1 MPWFGA
7 LKGSGCAHRVSSE
20 ESTLTTFVFRRQMT
34 VEFGHCDPARMV
46 TPKHLFEY
54 FDNGT
59 WSLFEAAL
67 GVNRQDFLN
76 VFGILPLVDVRLD
89 YRKTLSFGDSIEVA
103 SRIAEFRRSSFDV
116 EHQVLNGGEVAVI
129 GGETRVWAVRDK
141 DNPEKISARPIPD
154 DVIARFG

>member
-1 MPWFGA
+1 
-7 LKGSGCAHRVSSE
+7 
-20 ESTLTTFVFRRQMT
+20 LTTFVFRRQMI
-34 VEFGHCDPARMV
+34 VEFGHCDPTRMV

-67 GVNRQDFLN
+67 GVARRDFLD

-89 YRKTLSFGDSIEVA
+89 CRKTVRFGDEIEIA

-116 EHQVLNGGEVAVI
+116 EHRVTSGGDLAVL
-129 GGETRVWAVRDK
+129 GGETRVWAVRNK
-141 DNPEKISARPIPD
+141 DNPDKISARPIPEE
-154 DVIARFG
+154 VVARFR

>member
-1 MPWFGA
+1 MI
-7 LKGSGCAHRVSSE
+7 
-20 ESTLTTFVFRRQMT
+20 
-34 VEFGHCDPARMV
+34 VEFGHCDPTRMV

-67 GVNRQDFLN
+67 GVARRDFLD

-89 YRKTLSFGDSIEVA
+89 CRKTIRFGDEIEIA

-116 EHQVLNGGEVAVI
+116 EHRVTSGGELAVL
-129 GGETRVWAVRDK
+129 GGETRVWAVRNKNDP
-141 DNPEKISARPIPD
+141 DKISARPLPD
-154 DVIARFG
+154 EVIARFG

>member
-1 MPWFGA
+1 M
-7 LKGSGCAHRVSSE
+7 
-20 ESTLTTFVFRRQMT
+20 TTFVFHRQMI
-34 VEFGHCDPARMV
+34 VEFGHCDPVRMV

-89 YRKTLSFGDSIEVA
+89 YRTSVSFGEHIEIA
-103 SRIAEFRRSSFDV
+103 SRVAEFRRSSFDV
-116 EHQVLNGGEVAVI
+116 EHQVLRGGDVAAI
-129 GGETRVWAVRDK
+129 GGETRVWAVRDE
-141 DNPEKISARPIPD
+141 DDPEKISARPIPPE
-154 DVIARFG
+154 VIARFG

>member
-1 MPWFGA
+1 MI
-7 LKGSGCAHRVSSE
+7 
-20 ESTLTTFVFRRQMT
+20 
-34 VEFGHCDPARMV
+34 VEFGHCDPTRMV

-67 GVNRQDFLN
+67 GVTRRDFLD

-89 YRKTLSFGDSIEVA
+89 CRKTVRFGDEIEIA

-116 EHQVLNGGEVAVI
+116 EHLVTSGGELAVL
-129 GGETRVWAVRDK
+129 GGETRVWAVRNKND
-141 DNPEKISARPIPD
+141 PEKISARPLPD
-154 DVIARFG
+154 EVIARFD

>member
-1 MPWFGA
+1 
-7 LKGSGCAHRVSSE
+7 
-20 ESTLTTFVFRRQMT
+20 LTTFVFRRQMI
-34 VEFGHCDPARMV
+34 VEFGHCDPIRMV

-67 GVNRQDFLN
+67 GVARRDFLD

-89 YRKTLSFGDSIEVA
+89 CRKTVRFGDEIEIA

-116 EHQVLNGGEVAVI
+116 EHRVTSGGELAVL
-129 GGETRVWAVRDK
+129 GGETRVWAVRNK
-141 DNPEKISARPIPD
+141 DNPDKISARPIPEE
-154 DVIARFG
+154 VVARFR

>member
-1 MPWFGA
+1 
-7 LKGSGCAHRVSSE
+7 
-20 ESTLTTFVFRRQMT
+20 LTTFVFRRQMT
-34 VEFGHCDPARMV
+34 VEFGHCDPVRMV

-67 GVNRQDFLN
+67 GVDRRDFLN

-89 YRKTLSFGDSIEVA
+89 YRKSLSFGEHIEIV

-116 EHQVLNGGEVAVI
+116 EHQVLSGGDLAVI

-141 DNPEKISARPIPD
+141 DDPEKISARPIPD
-154 DVIARFG
+154 EVIARFG

>member
-1 MPWFGA
+1 M
-7 LKGSGCAHRVSSE
+7 
-20 ESTLTTFVFRRQMT
+20 TTFVLRRQMI

-46 TPKHLFEY
+46 TPKYLFEY

-89 YRKTLSFGDSIEVA
+89 YRKTVSFGDSIEIA
-103 SRIAEFRRSSFDV
+103 SRIAEFRRSSFDLTHRLHKNGALAV
-116 EHQVLNGGEVAVI
+116 EGF
-129 GGETRVWAVRDK
+129 ETRVWVQGDATSGTMK
-141 DNPEKISARPIPD
+141 SAPIPRE
-154 DVIARFG
+154 VIERLSRP

>member
-1 MPWFGA
+1 MR
-7 LKGSGCAHRVSSE
+7 S
-20 ESTLTTFVFRRQMT
+20 RQD
-34 VEFGHCDPARMV
+34 G
-46 TPKHLFEY
+46 TPQHLFEY
-54 FDNGT
+54 FDTGT

-67 GVNRQDFLN
+67 GIKRQDFLN

-89 YRKTLSFGDSIEVA
+89 CRKTVTFGESIEIA

-116 EHQVLNGGEVAVI
+116 EHRVISGGELAVL

-141 DNPEKISARPIPD
+141 DDPEKISARPIPD

>member
-7 LKGSGCAHRVSSE
+7 PQEGGCARRGFSE
-20 ESTLTTFVFRRQMT
+20 VSTLTTFVFRRQMI
-34 VEFGHCDPARMV
+34 VEFGHCDPVRMV

-89 YRKTLSFGDSIEVA
+89 CRKSVSFGEHIEIA
-103 SRIAEFRRSSFDV
+103 SRVAEFRRSSFDV
-116 EHQVLNGGEVAVI
+116 EHQVLRGGDVAAI
-129 GGETRVWAVRDK
+129 GGETRVWAVRNED
-141 DNPEKISARPIPD
+141 DPEKISARPIPD
-154 DVIARFG
+154 EVIARFG

>member
-1 MPWFGA
+1 MI
-7 LKGSGCAHRVSSE
+7 
-20 ESTLTTFVFRRQMT
+20 
-34 VEFGHCDPARMV
+34 VEFGHCDPTRMV

-67 GVNRQDFLN
+67 GVARRDFLD

-89 YRKTLSFGDSIEVA
+89 CRKTVRFGDEIEIA

-116 EHQVLNGGEVAVI
+116 EHRVSSGGELAVL
-129 GGETRVWAVRDK
+129 GGETRVWAVRNK
-141 DNPEKISARPIPD
+141 DDPEKISARPIPD
-154 DVIARFG
+154 EIVARFG

>member
-1 MPWFGA
+1 M
-7 LKGSGCAHRVSSE
+7 
-20 ESTLTTFVFRRQMT
+20 TTFVFRRQMI
-34 VEFGHCDPARMV
+34 VEFGHCDPTRMV

-67 GVNRQDFLN
+67 GVARRDFLD

-89 YRKTLSFGDSIEVA
+89 CRKTVRFGDEIEIA

-116 EHQVLNGGEVAVI
+116 EHRVSSGGELAVL
-129 GGETRVWAVRDK
+129 GGETRVWAVRNK
-141 DNPEKISARPIPD
+141 DDPEKISARPIPD
-154 DVIARFG
+154 EIVARFG

>member
-1 MPWFGA
+1 MI
-7 LKGSGCAHRVSSE
+7 
-20 ESTLTTFVFRRQMT
+20 
-34 VEFGHCDPARMV
+34 VEFGHCDPTRVV

-67 GVNRQDFLN
+67 GVARRDFLD

-89 YRKTLSFGDSIEVA
+89 CRKTVRFGDEIEIA

-116 EHQVLNGGEVAVI
+116 EHRITSGGELAVL
-129 GGETRVWAVRDK
+129 GGETRVWAVRNK
-141 DNPEKISARPIPD
+141 DDPDKISARPLPD
-154 DVIARFG
+154 EVIARFG

>member
-1 MPWFGA
+1 
-7 LKGSGCAHRVSSE
+7 
-20 ESTLTTFVFRRQMT
+20 LTTFVFRRQMI
-34 VEFGHCDPARMV
+34 VEFGHCDPTRMV

-67 GVNRQDFLN
+67 GVARRDFLD

-89 YRKTLSFGDSIEVA
+89 CRKTVRFGDEIEIA

-116 EHQVLNGGEVAVI
+116 EHRVSSGGELAVL
-129 GGETRVWAVRDK
+129 GGETRVWAVRNK
-141 DNPEKISARPIPD
+141 DDPEKISARPIPD
-154 DVIARFG
+154 EIVARFG

>member
-1 MPWFGA
+1 
-7 LKGSGCAHRVSSE
+7 
-20 ESTLTTFVFRRQMT
+20 LTTFVFRRQMI
-34 VEFGHCDPARMV
+34 VEFGHCDPTRVV

-67 GVNRQDFLN
+67 GVARRDFLD

-89 YRKTLSFGDSIEVA
+89 CRKTIRFGDEIEIA

-116 EHQVLNGGEVAVI
+116 EHRVTSGGELAVL
-129 GGETRVWAVRDK
+129 GGETRVWAVRNKNDP
-141 DNPEKISARPIPD
+141 DKISARPLPD
-154 DVIARFG
+154 EVIARFG